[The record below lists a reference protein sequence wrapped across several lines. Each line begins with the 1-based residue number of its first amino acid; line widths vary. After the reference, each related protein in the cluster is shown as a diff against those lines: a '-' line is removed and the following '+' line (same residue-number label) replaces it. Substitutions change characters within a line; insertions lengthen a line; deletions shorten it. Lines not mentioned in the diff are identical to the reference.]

1 MGSTQARTAGTDARG
16 VSVTAPRLDLPL
28 LEPKLALPLPQPG
41 AVVREELLARLIA
54 APSPVVTVVAPA
66 GYGKSTL
73 LGQWAGRAGRV
84 AFVRLDRGDN
94 DPRALLSYLAAALDR
109 AGSLAAGLDE
119 LLASPVSA
127 LETTLLPRLTQ
138 ALWASR
144 EPCLLIVDEAQTVTE
159 RAALDVLAWL
169 ITHQPPGMRIAVA
182 SRWPL
187 HLPLARLRAEGR
199 LLEVRA
205 ADLAL
210 TPEEVRMMA
219 ADRDMPLM
227 AEHADAIR
235 SATDGWPAAVYLALL
250 AGPDRPSGAAT
261 VTVDQASLADY
272 MREEL
277 LAPLDADQQA
287 WLLRASALETLSG
300 PLCDAAL
307 ESTGCLARLRE
318 LERANLFLIA
328 VDARRTT
335 YRFHHLFAEFLRDEA
350 AVRAPGEADGIRRR
364 AAAWHEA
371 HGTVEEAMAYA
382 FEAGDLEMLARLIV
396 RHGLRLF
403 WSGRAATL
411 ERWSATFEADGLRDR
426 WASVAVMFGWLD
438 LVQGR
443 LRSAEAWLAAAERS
457 PDSSP
462 MPDGSSDKGPWVAFL
477 RAGLGRDGFMRMLD
491 DLAIVDAG
499 LPAGSPWRVG
509 CLQLMSA
516 AHRMAGDLEAAERAA
531 NAAVQ
536 LTEARAAASGLVL
549 ALGQRALLAHRRG
562 DRAASR
568 ADVQR
573 GLAVLASARLEDYA
587 NSALLCTVGARLA
600 LSRGERGESI
610 RLLRGFDRLRPILT
624 TAVPWMAVESRL
636 EAVRVHVALGDAAAA
651 RTLLL
656 EVTDVLRLRPHLGM
670 LVTEASELRDAVH
683 ELHVGGSGVGTL
695 TTAEIRVLG
704 YLPTHLTFREIAQR
718 LYVSPHT
725 VKTQAISIYSK
736 LGVSSR
742 REAIEQAVTAGLLD
756 PAVIR
761 FPAADSGAG

>member
-1 MGSTQARTAGTDARG
+1 MAGTAGTAGTDSAYRPG
-16 VSVTAPRLDLPL
+16 LPL

-41 AVVREELLARLIA
+41 AVVREELLARLTA
-54 APSPVVTVVAPA
+54 AATPVVTVVAPA
-66 GYGKSTL
+66 GYGKTTL
-73 LGQWAGRAGRV
+73 LGQWAWLTARV
-84 AFVRLDRGDN
+84 AFLRLDRGDN
-94 DPRALLSYLAAALDR
+94 DPRVLLSYLAAALDR
-109 AGSLAAGLDE
+109 AESLAGGLDE
-119 LLASPVSA
+119 LLSSPSSA
-127 LETTLLPRLTQ
+127 LETTLLPRLTE
-138 ALWASR
+138 ALWVPR
-144 EPCLLIVDEAQTVTE
+144 EPCLLIIDEAQAVTE

-169 ITHQPPGMRIAVA
+169 LTHQPPRMRIAVG
-182 SRWPL
+182 SRWDPD
-187 HLPLARLRAEGR
+187 LPLARPRAEGR
-199 LLEVRA
+199 LLELRA
-205 ADLAL
+205 TDLAL
-210 TPEEVRMMA
+210 TA
-219 ADRDMPLM
+219 ADIRAVAAERGVPL
-227 AEHADAIR
+227 ADEDTERIR

-250 AGPDRPSGAAT
+250 ARAEGPSVVAA
-261 VTVDQASLADY
+261 VTGDQASLADY

-277 LAPLDADQQA
+277 LAPLDTDRQA
-287 WLLRASALETLSG
+287 WLLRASALETLSA

-307 ESTGCLARLRE
+307 QTTDSLARLRE
-318 LERANLFLIA
+318 LERANLFLVP
-328 VDARRTT
+328 VDQRRTA
-335 YRFHHLFAEFLRDEA
+335 YRFHHLFAEFLRDEL
-350 AVRAPGEADGIRRR
+350 AVRVPGAAEGIRRR

-371 HGTVEEAMAYA
+371 HGSVEEAMAYA

-426 WASVAVMFGWLD
+426 WASVAVMLGWLD

-457 PDSSP
+457 PDSST

-477 RAGLGRDGFMRMLD
+477 RAGLARDGFIPMLD

-499 LPAGSPWRVG
+499 LPADSPWRVG
-509 CLQLMSA
+509 CLQLSSA
-516 AHRMAGDLEAAERAA
+516 VQRMAGDAEAAQRAA
-531 NAAVQ
+531 DAAVQ
-536 LTEARAAASGLVL
+536 LTEARGAGSGLVL
-549 ALGQRALLAHRRG
+549 ALGQRALLALRRG

-568 ADVQR
+568 ADVEL
-573 GLAVLASARLEDYA
+573 GLATMASAQLQDYG
-587 NSALLCTVGARLA
+587 NSALLFVVAARLA
-600 LSRGERGESI
+600 VSRGERAEAI
-610 RLLRGFDRLRPILT
+610 RQLRGFDRLRPILT
-624 TAVPWMAVESRL
+624 AAVPWMAVESRL

-656 EVTDVLRLRPHLGM
+656 EVNDVLRLRPHLGT
-670 LVTEASELRDAVH
+670 LVTEADELRDAVH

-695 TTAEIRVLG
+695 TAAEIRVLG
-704 YLPTHLTFREIAQR
+704 YLPTHLTFREVAER

-742 REAIEQAVTAGLLD
+742 RGAIEAAVAAGMLD